1 MTLTGF
7 TRDTSFT
14 PVPNPV
20 LGQVLE
26 DVQDLAEL
34 KVTLRAL
41 WLLHRKKGRLLAISV
56 EELLADRCLWRG
68 LSGPGKDPDA
78 EVRRGLELAVRRGTF
93 LSCPGPVQTA
103 SGAPE
108 SGQLVFLND
117 EAGRLAMAR
126 QREQG
131 GTIPAAAAAH
141 PEPPAGPKP
150 NIFSLY
156 EDNIGSL
163 SPILAEELKEA
174 EERYPWGW
182 IREAFRIAV
191 MENKRSW
198 RYVAGILRR
207 WGAEGKDEGKQDG
220 KPGRHSAADQRQ
232 KYLEQYKRQR
242 SHRDR
247 SYPGG

>member
-131 GTIPAAAAAH
+131 GTFRRRPRRIPNRL
-141 PEPPAGPKP
+141 PAR
-150 NIFSLY
+150 SQTY
-156 EDNIGSL
+156 
-163 SPILAEELKEA
+163 SPCMKI
-174 EERYPWGW
+174 
-182 IREAFRIAV
+182 I
-191 MENKRSW
+191 
-198 RYVAGILRR
+198 
-207 WGAEGKDEGKQDG
+207 
-220 KPGRHSAADQRQ
+220 SAASPPSSP
-232 KYLEQYKRQR
+232 K
-242 SHRDR
+242 S
-247 SYPGG
+247 